1 MVTVSVEPVS
11 RNRFLEALRRF
22 AAETGQTMKDAALEQ
37 AALACQDAATFTPPL
52 PKGGGRGLSKA
63 AETAGDNAVAGDI
76 RKLYVGANDRN
87 SASAAALLSNQLA
100 YATKTGDRS
109 LFDKVIGKGTMQ
121 ALKGLSPIMRK
132 IANDQ
137 NHDRAFQ
144 KAKNY
149 FNTTN
154 PIRTEYGQGFVQ
166 DLRSP
171 HNRIKGKFGGRIG
184 KNVRPTKV
192 KMLVESKGDLDA
204 YIKERQ
210 AMVGYIKSGW
220 ASALRSLP
228 KPMINGV
235 PKDFGVEGREAGR
248 DLEVLQGDV
257 RGGDGRVVLGEV
269 AAGRELGGGGRA
281 DQGNLNGLAGTRLSG
296 GEDAGEG
303 AERGELALEGSD
315 NRLGQDGRSG
325 DDGVSHMCLL
335 GEG

>member
-1 MVTVSVEPVS
+1 MVTVSLNPKDLNS
-11 RNRFLEALRRF
+11 FTEALRRF
-22 AAETGQTMKDAALEQ
+22 AAETKQTMRDACLEQ

-63 AETAGDNAVAGDI
+63 AQVAGDNAVAGDI
-76 RKLYVGANDRN
+76 RKLYVAANDRN
-87 SASAAALLSNQLA
+87 SASASALLTNQLA
-100 YATKTGDRS
+100 YATKTNDIS
-109 LFDKVIGKGTMQ
+109 LFNKVIAGGKLE

-137 NHDRAFQ
+137 DYDRAFK

-154 PIRTEYGQGFVQ
+154 PIRTEYGQGFIQ
-166 DLRSP
+166 ELRPP

-192 KMLVESKGDLDA
+192 KMLVESKGQLDA

-210 AMVGYIKSGW
+210 ALVGYIKAGW

-235 PKDFGVEGREAGR
+235 PKDFGT
-248 DLEVLQGDV
+248 DLLAVAWINRHASNGLGLSRVASTPKDVEVLV
-257 RGGDGRVVLGEV
+257 RNNR
-269 AAGRELGGGGRA
+269 
-281 DQGNLNGLAGTRLSG
+281 GNVNNIAV
-296 GEDAGEG
+296 DAGVMPLVV
-303 AERGELALEGSD
+303 R
-315 NRLGQDGRSG
+315 NRTKQMMARLK
-325 DDGVSHMCLL
+325 HLL
-335 GEG
+335 GPNFRSFKKKI

>member
-1 MVTVSVEPVS
+1 VVTVSVEPAS

-63 AETAGDNAVAGDI
+63 AQTAGDNAVAGDI
-76 RKLYVGANDRN
+76 RKLYVAANDRN

-100 YATKTGDRS
+100 YATKTNDRS

-137 NHDRAFQ
+137 NYDRAFQ

-166 DLRSP
+166 ELRPP

-235 PKDFGVEGREAGR
+235 PKDFGV
-248 DLEVLQGDV
+248 DLLAVAWINRHTGSGLGMSRVAADQKNVEVLV
-257 RGGDGRVVLGEV
+257 RNNRGNVNDIAVDARVIPLVT
-269 AAGRELGGGGRA
+269 ANRTK
-281 DQGNLNGLAGTRLSG
+281 QMLARLK
-296 GEDAGEG
+296 
-303 AERGELALEGSD
+303 
-315 NRLGQDGRSG
+315 
-325 DDGVSHMCLL
+325 HLL
-335 GEG
+335 GPNFRNFNK